1 MYVAAKLMWNHQTDV
16 DALLKDCYAKFFG
29 PAAEPMGEY
38 VTLMDAALRDGDFST
53 GCAWDMPHFYPP
65 ALRAK
70 ARGLIQQAAKLAP
83 AGSDYAERVRVI
95 GQGLA
100 MLDAFNEM
108 MAARVR
114 VDFVTAK
121 AELVKADAIAEELMG
136 MKPVAMVSAGRFST
150 YVNYMKRFYRP
161 CTEQGFKRVTDG
173 NQVVAAAPDEWEFQ
187 MDPAKVG
194 EDIGLWRPEVTGGN
208 WQRLKTSSSSWS
220 NQGLRYYKGLA
231 WYRTTVEVPAK
242 FAGQRIFLWC
252 GGVDE
257 AAKVWV
263 NGQHIGNSPG
273 AAFYPFEMDAT
284 AAVKPGRNSLVF
296 LISNQEIGRAH
307 V

>member
-1 MYVAAKLMWNHQTDV
+1 
-16 DALLKDCYAKFFG
+16 
-29 PAAEPMGEY
+29 
-38 VTLMDAALRDGDFST
+38 
-53 GCAWDMPHFYPP
+53 
-65 ALRAK
+65 
-70 ARGLIQQAAKLAP
+70 
-83 AGSDYAERVRVI
+83 
-95 GQGLA
+95 
-100 MLDAFNEM
+100 MLF
-108 MAARVR
+108 R
-114 VDFVTAK
+114 
-121 AELVKADAIAEELMG
+121 
-136 MKPVAMVSAGRFST
+136 SST

-194 EDIGLWRPEVTGGN
+194 EDIGLWRLEVTGGN

-284 AAVKPGRNSLVF
+284 AAVKPRRNSLVF
-296 LISNQEIGRAH
+296 LISNQVVNELGTGGIVAPVMLYAPALGKDAKLENIRDLKPTFP
-307 V
+307 